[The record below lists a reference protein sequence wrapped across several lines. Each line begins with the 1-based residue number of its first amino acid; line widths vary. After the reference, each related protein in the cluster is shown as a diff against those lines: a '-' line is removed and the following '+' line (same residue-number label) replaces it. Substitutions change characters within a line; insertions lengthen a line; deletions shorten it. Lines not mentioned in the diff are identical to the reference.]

1 MSTGEKYLWAAYLV
15 VFAAVLLYVVLIS
28 LKVGRLERELDR
40 ARASWRGSGR
50 AAVAEL
56 LVWPA
61 LLAYGEAAVAYA
73 GNARR
78 PGSLG
83 RLATWGVRL
92 GWLAQ
97 TALLVVQATDADG
110 FPWSTWAGSLNL
122 FVWLVVS
129 AYLIWGCSPRYRLLG
144 LGVMPLA
151 AALLAISYAAGGT
164 DDAAG
169 AAWGDVVLVLHIA
182 LMLVSFA
189 GFTVAGGLAALE
201 LWQERELKSHPAPG
215 SCGSGCPSLVA
226 LDRLTVTTVA
236 VSLAALTAGIV
247 AGPRAAS
254 GSRPRRPDR
263 GHRRPLVARR
273 VRPLSRVARRP
284 PRACRRAHA
293 RRRRRRH
300 RPPTRAPVRPRR
312 MKLLV
317 VGTSHRLAPVEVRER
332 VALDGEGEAALAQR
346 LRRERR
352 GGVPLDVQPHRA
364 LPRCR
369 GRGRR
374 R

>member
-1 MSTGEKYLWAAYLV
+1 M
-15 VFAAVLLYVVLIS
+15 
-28 LKVGRLERELDR
+28 
-40 ARASWRGSGR
+40 
-50 AAVAEL
+50 AEL

-61 LLAYGEAAVAYA
+61 LIAYGEAAVAYA

-151 AALLAISYAAGGT
+151 ASLLAISYAAGGT
-164 DDAAG
+164 EEAEG
-169 AAWGDVVLVLHIA
+169 AAWGDVVLLLHIGFV
-182 LMLVSFA
+182 LVAFA

-201 LWQERELKSHPAPG
+201 LWQERELKNHPAG
-215 SCGSGCPSLVA
+215 LLRLRVPSLVA
-226 LDRLTVTTVA
+226 LDRLTVTTVG

-247 AGPRAAS
+247 PGLARL
-254 GSRPRRPDR
+254 PDR
-263 GHRRPLVARR
+263 GLDVLVAGTVVLWALGASVLSLR
-273 VRPLSRVARRP
+273 VRA
-284 PRACRRAHA
+284 
-293 RRRRRRH
+293 
-300 RPPTRAPVRPRR
+300 
-312 MKLLV
+312 
-317 VGTSHRLAPVEVRER
+317 G
-332 VALDGEGEAALAQR
+332 
-346 LRRERR
+346 RRELAAVLAL
-352 GGVPLDVQPHRA
+352 GGVAAVIVLQLGLLFAHVA
-364 LPRCR
+364 
-369 GRGRR
+369 
-374 R
+374 

>member
-1 MSTGEKYLWAAYLV
+1 M
-15 VFAAVLLYVVLIS
+15 
-28 LKVGRLERELDR
+28 
-40 ARASWRGSGR
+40 
-50 AAVAEL
+50 AEL

-73 GNARR
+73 GNARS
-78 PGSLG
+78 PGRLG

-97 TALLVVQATDADG
+97 TALLVVQARGADG

-164 DDAAG
+164 ANGEG

-182 LMLVSFA
+182 LVLVSFA

-201 LWQERELKSHPAPG
+201 LWQERVLKSHPAG
-215 SCGSGCPSLVA
+215 LLRLRLPSLVA

-236 VSLAALTAGIV
+236 ISLGALTAGIV
-247 AGPRAAS
+247 PGLARL
-254 GSRPRRPDR
+254 PDR
-263 GHRRPLVARR
+263 GLDVLIAGTLVLWALGASVLYLR
-273 VRPLSRVARRP
+273 VRAGRRE
-284 PRACRRAHA
+284 
-293 RRRRRRH
+293 
-300 RPPTRAPVRPRR
+300 
-312 MKLLV
+312 
-317 VGTSHRLAPVEVRER
+317 LA
-332 VALDGEGEAALAQR
+332 AALA
-346 LRRERR
+346 L
-352 GGVPLDVQPHRA
+352 GGVGAVIVLQLGLLFAHVA
-364 LPRCR
+364 
-369 GRGRR
+369 
-374 R
+374 